1 MLIIKG
7 LLLSLMVSYY
17 SLELDFLVVDSPF
30 RMILI
35 ENMIG
40 LVIHVLFESEQYF
53 VDNSNLTVLMV
64 DFDMMF

>member
-1 MLIIKG
+1 
-7 LLLSLMVSYY
+7 MVSYY